1 MKSIFTRHQLFQSD
15 IYFADYT
22 EYIRQGGKNS
32 YAKGVV
38 IADHSFPQIE
48 SLSFENPNH
57 VQALAVNFEGY
68 PAFFKPDGVRKVR
81 NCEGMLVSEEGN
93 AKRWLALVEL
103 KYCKGNDANI
113 IANFSDALDEITK
126 TFLYLRDEKK
136 LFENSSFRFY
146 WVISIPEHSE
156 KIPFSAF
163 VLNQDDLTDI
173 KNQYNATLISD
184 NSVTIWTGSVIVAP
198 VYH

>member
-1 MKSIFTRHQLFQSD
+1 MQNIFTRHQLFQSD

-22 EYIRQGGKNS
+22 EYVRQGGKNP

-38 IADHSFPQIE
+38 IDDHPFSQIE
-48 SLSFENPNH
+48 SLLFKNPNH
-57 VQALAVNFEGY
+57 VQAVAVNFEEY
-68 PAFFKPDGVRKVR
+68 SAFFKPDGVHKVR

-93 AKRWLALVEL
+93 ARRWLALVEL

-113 IANFSDALDEITK
+113 IANFEDALDEIKK

-136 LFENSSFRFY
+136 LFENSSYRFY

-163 VLNQDDLTDI
+163 VLTQDDLTDI
-173 KNQYNATLISD
+173 KDKYSATLISD
-184 NSVTIWTGSVIVAP
+184 NSVTIWTRSLIINP
-198 VYH
+198 IYN

>member
-1 MKSIFTRHQLFQSD
+1 MQSTFTRHLLFQSD

-22 EYIRQGGKNS
+22 EYIRQGGKTP

-38 IADHSFPQIE
+38 IADHPFPQIE
-48 SLSFENPNH
+48 SLFFENPNH
-57 VQALAVNFEGY
+57 VQALAVNFEQY
-68 PAFFKPDGVRKVR
+68 PAFFKADGVHKVR

-93 AKRWLALVEL
+93 AKRWLALIEL

-113 IANFSDALDEITK
+113 IANFEDALDEIQK

-136 LFENSSFRFY
+136 LFENFSYRFY

-163 VLNQDDLTDI
+163 VLTQDDLTDI
-173 KNQYNATLISD
+173 KDKYNATLISD